1 MIEEVKFMGI
11 DSIISFVL
19 AVILVLFLLKVVFK
33 VSVNVVGFCK
43 LFNWC
48 CYYLGIKL
56 VRSWYSNNMDYICN
70 SWITRCTWGN
80 NCFGIEVFIKNNIA
94 GDICNFL
101 ICKSNLHFWKQILRL
116 QMYKNRIC
124 G

>member
-1 MIEEVKFMGI
+1 MGI

-33 VSVNVVGFCK
+33 VSVNVVGF
-43 LFNWC
+43 LVNSLIGAVIIWALNLLG
-48 CYYLGIKL
+48 LGIP
-56 VRSWYSNNMDYICN
+56 IT
-70 SWITRCTWGN
+70 WITRCTWGN

-101 ICKSNLHFWKQILRL
+101 ICKSNLHFLKQIPRL
-116 QMYKNRIC
+116 QIYKNRIC